1 MFEPEM
7 PADFVWLDM
16 WSSDETKASDLEIWN
31 STDLPKRAADMVTC
45 GTDGITGIDFDGVS
59 VRD

>member
-7 PADFVWLDM
+7 PSDFVWLDM
-16 WSSDETKASDLEIWN
+16 WSSDETKASDSEIWN
-31 STDLPKRAADMVTC
+31 STNLGKSCR
-45 GTDGITGIDFDGVS
+45 DGNNSWYRIDGVS